1 MEPTS
6 LCENYLAH
14 TSISCIF
21 NARVTDLEKTDKKWQ
36 VNAGQMQPID
46 ADVVVIASSHSAT
59 QLIQCTDLPLQ
70 SLRGQTSEISA
81 NESSSKLKSVIS
93 GGRTVFPASEGRHL
107 LSASYANS
115 DDLQALPADTAEN
128 IDIAA
133 TNFADADILSKDA
146 IAERVSLRCNSPDR
160 MPLVGMAPNL
170 EKMGITYAEL
180 ARNAKAKFTST
191 GEYYAGLYL
200 NVAHGSNGLASCPLS
215 AEFLASLITNENL
228 PLSRDIAASLNPTRF
243 LIKDLKKQR

>member
-1 MEPTS
+1 MEPSS
-6 LCENYLAH
+6 LCAAYLAH
-14 TSISCIF
+14 ANIHCIF
-21 NARVTDLEKTDKKWQ
+21 NARVTELNRSDEKWRVDASQ
-36 VNAGQMQPID
+36 AQLID
-46 ADVVVIASSHSAT
+46 ADVVVVANSHSAT
-59 QLIQCTDLPLQ
+59 QLVQCAGLPLQ
-70 SLRGQTSEISA
+70 ALRGQTTEITS
-81 NESSSKLKSVIS
+81 NENSDKLKSIVS
-93 GGRTVFPASEGRHL
+93 GGRTIFPNNAGRHL

-243 LIKDLKKQR
+243 LIKDLKKQK